1 MSNLQAYLQ
10 RPRGAGE
17 RASSVPAH
25 REDQSP
31 GTKPATQWDPWGAAL
46 PQGRD
51 LPGTRKNGTSSP
63 RFGCFS
69 SLIFHDAHHLI

>member
-1 MSNLQAYLQ
+1 MANLQAYLQ

-31 GTKPATQWDPWGAAL
+31 GTKPAQWDPWGGSL
-46 PQGRD
+46 PQSRD
-51 LPGTRKNGTSSP
+51 LSGTRKNGTSSDY
-63 RFGCFS
+63 RWLVHHF
-69 SLIFHDAHHLI
+69 LILFMMLIV